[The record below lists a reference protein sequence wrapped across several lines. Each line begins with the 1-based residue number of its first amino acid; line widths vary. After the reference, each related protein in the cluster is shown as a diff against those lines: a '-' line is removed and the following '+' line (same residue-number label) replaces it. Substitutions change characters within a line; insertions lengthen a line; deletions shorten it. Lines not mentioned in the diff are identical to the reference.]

1 MAKYSLNRTN
11 AVHCSILDENCLAN
25 TYTVKFDNGVIKN
38 VPKTR
43 ISNLDKI
50 DEGVLDRLK
59 EVGANL
65 LDNLVKAGRY
75 VFCKLKGGLMATS
88 LINVMIK
95 AEEKPGIQFYPAE
108 SFAERCDAAG
118 VEATVTEDDIPEDEE
133 YLDAMNDYWMEKIG
147 VQNESYKVSSYQ
159 SRRAH
164 RLMEA
169 EDIKIAMG
177 DEGFDNVD
185 VKELQKMIINQYREF
200 LFNGVGKKGAETPI
214 PFCIWGAP
222 GIGKTQIVNQ
232 LVKNFQKNGF
242 DANMIVVN
250 AMTMRKDDFTLPG
263 VRTVTRKVK
272 TAKGDDVEFSGQ
284 SAIEMPKD
292 WLPMYNP
299 EDATDE
305 ITEDMLDD
313 LMNGGDG
320 TGNGVGG
327 FIFIDELSRVSED
340 VMDVLMQFVQSRTLG
355 RRRLGSKWM
364 IIAAANRLSDMK
376 DKGDMVHWESAYTGR
391 FSHVNFVPTFEDWI
405 TWAQGKREDGKPRIH
420 PQIVSFL
427 KEHPNFWYSAA
438 AGNDYGD
445 EIVDTMYPQAR
456 SWENVSKEWYEQE
469 GGAQAY
475 NDDTDAANAFMKMA
489 YDAVG
494 IKGSKRNE
502 LNPHEA
508 ARIVRH
514 HAGNAPAKA
523 FAAWSGFDAR
533 YTDDMAKEVWEKGE
547 DAPINFNVSAAT
559 IEKALAKVLAN
570 HPDYTGSKAQKLDIT
585 PDQMVNIIKF
595 LIACANKLDGGT
607 GDTKTQILQAGYAT
621 LVTLLRNAPFKINL
635 ADQASKAM
643 DKYEDAIDLFGEEVS
658 AAKNAAVNGYED

>member
-1 MAKYSLNRTN
+1 
-11 AVHCSILDENCLAN
+11 
-25 TYTVKFDNGVIKN
+25 
-38 VPKTR
+38 
-43 ISNLDKI
+43 
-50 DEGVLDRLK
+50 
-59 EVGANL
+59 
-65 LDNLVKAGRY
+65 
-75 VFCKLKGGLMATS
+75 
-88 LINVMIK
+88 
-95 AEEKPGIQFYPAE
+95 
-108 SFAERCDAAG
+108 
-118 VEATVTEDDIPEDEE
+118 
-133 YLDAMNDYWMEKIG
+133 
-147 VQNESYKVSSYQ
+147 
-159 SRRAH
+159 
-164 RLMEA
+164 
-169 EDIKIAMG
+169 
-177 DEGFDNVD
+177 
-185 VKELQKMIINQYREF
+185 
-200 LFNGVGKKGAETPI
+200 
-214 PFCIWGAP
+214 
-222 GIGKTQIVNQ
+222 
-232 LVKNFQKNGF
+232 
-242 DANMIVVN
+242 
-250 AMTMRKDDFTLPG
+250 
-263 VRTVTRKVK
+263 
-272 TAKGDDVEFSGQ
+272 
-284 SAIEMPKD
+284 
-292 WLPMYNP
+292 
-299 EDATDE
+299 
-305 ITEDMLDD
+305 
-313 LMNGGDG
+313 
-320 TGNGVGG
+320 
-327 FIFIDELSRVSED
+327 
-340 VMDVLMQFVQSRTLG
+340 
-355 RRRLGSKWM
+355 
-364 IIAAANRLSDMK
+364 
-376 DKGDMVHWESAYTGR
+376 
-391 FSHVNFVPTFEDWI
+391 
-405 TWAQGKREDGKPRIH
+405 
-420 PQIVSFL
+420 
-427 KEHPNFWYSAA
+427 
-438 AGNDYGD
+438 
-445 EIVDTMYPQAR
+445 MYPQAR